1 MTVSPAEL
9 AARPGPRYR
18 ALADSLECAIREKRL
33 KPGDR
38 LPPQRDLAFDLDVTT
53 GTVGRAYSLLLQRG
67 LVRGE
72 VGRGTF
78 VLEPGMLEPGVRQTI
93 PAPLAAPT
101 RQHDL
106 AVNRPVAVAAQGEV
120 FRLLGELSTEAG
132 ALGQLLTYPPYPGHI
147 AHRQALARW
156 LSSFAGPVDAA
167 CVLPCQGTQNGMA
180 AALSAVT
187 RPGDTIL
194 MEALSYPSNQGLAGR
209 LGLKIEPVAMDDE
222 GAMPESIIAEAR
234 RYRPAAIVLSPDL
247 QNPTLA
253 TASAGRREAIVR
265 AARAHD
271 LTIIEDA
278 VYAPVAGSG
287 LPSLRE
293 LAPDATLLV
302 TSISKFLAPGLRLGC
317 VVAPSARMPQL
328 IGAQAHF
335 AVGAPPLIVEIFS
348 RLEARG
354 VLEQA
359 IAQQRAA
366 LVERRRAA
374 LAVLDGLTVTSR
386 TNALHVLLQLP
397 PGLDLA
403 GTVLRLSGQGIHT
416 TPLSVFAVGR
426 AAVPATLRLSL
437 GAEPDVPSLERCLA
451 ELRRV
456 LEQGAATQPVI

>member
-101 RQHDL
+101 WQHDL

-335 AVGAPPLIVEIFS
+335 AVGAPPLIVE
-348 RLEARG
+348 
-354 VLEQA
+354 
-359 IAQQRAA
+359 
-366 LVERRRAA
+366 RRRAA